1 MLNKNK
7 NKLLEQFIQL
17 QIEEVDIAFIQD
29 QLTDMQNFIEDIKQN
44 LPNIDK
50 SRIEII
56 YQLTCVT
63 MTMLEQIDT
72 NLIIKEWE

>member
-1 MLNKNK
+1 MLNK
-7 NKLLEQFIQL
+7 NKLLEQFIKL
-17 QIEEVDIAFIQD
+17 QTEEVDIAFLQD
-29 QLTDMQNFIEDIKQN
+29 ELTDMQNFIEYIKQN
-44 LPNIDK
+44 LPSIDK

>member
-1 MLNKNK
+1 MLNK
-7 NKLLEQFIQL
+7 NKLLEQFIKL
-17 QIEEVDIAFIQD
+17 QTEEVDIAFLQD
-29 QLTDMQNFIEDIKQN
+29 ELTDMQNFIEDIKQN
-44 LPNIDK
+44 LPSIDK

>member
-1 MLNKNK
+1 MLNK
-7 NKLLEQFIQL
+7 NKLLEQFIKL
-17 QIEEVDIAFIQD
+17 QTEEVDIAFLQD
-29 QLTDMQNFIEDIKQN
+29 QLADMQNFIEDIKQN

>member
-1 MLNKNK
+1 MLNK
-7 NKLLEQFIQL
+7 NKLLEQFIKL
-17 QIEEVDIAFIQD
+17 KTEEVDIAFLQD

-44 LPNIDK
+44 LTSIDK

-72 NLIIKEWE
+72 NLIIEEWE

>member
-7 NKLLEQFIQL
+7 NKLLEQLIQL
-17 QIEEVDIAFIQD
+17 QIEEVDIAFLQD

-44 LPNIDK
+44 LPSIDK

-56 YQLTCVT
+56 YQLSCLT
-63 MTMLEQIDT
+63 MNMLEQINT
-72 NLIIKEWE
+72 NLVIKEWN